1 MEPQSDSEGMA
12 GSSNDTPTGFA
23 LGTVALIWMGVL
35 VGPMLVASAA
45 AGAIWALGWA

>member
-23 LGTVALIWMGVL
+23 LGTVALIWRGVL
-35 VGPMLVASAA
+35 VGPMLVAAQPPVRF
-45 AGAIWALGWA
+45 GALGWA